1 VNYSTVSAE
10 DVQSVRHRR
19 LRTLELDHV
28 LTMMVLEENPQDPQ
42 ARAEEVE
49 LRRRIELHR
58 VTLFPPVPVG
68 DEGDTPGSDDTAG
81 EDRAGP

>member
-1 VNYSTVSAE
+1 MNTE

-28 LTMMVLEENPQDPQ
+28 LTMMVLEESPGDPQ
-42 ARAEEVE
+42 ALGEEAE

-58 VTLFPPVPVG
+58 AVLSPPAPEG
-68 DEGDTPGSDDTAG
+68 DEGGTAGSDDTAG